1 MNANNPSSIVPAMKR
16 LSLIALLLTLEAL
29 PALAQST
36 ELGVLVGASRRF
48 VANAPKDSEDA
59 FLDSDFSLENGSVD
73 LFWALR
79 MEDDVW
85 LKLRGGRIETQVAHV
100 TGELEGEPVRRD
112 TEGEVQYLSAQAE
125 YRFSEP
131 FGSSAL
137 FGGVGMY
144 RQSAP
149 DVDSATDWGLNFGVN
164 ADFPITRR
172 YGVVVEGVYH
182 WTQAE
187 FRPRYMTLSG
197 GFRITF

>member
-1 MNANNPSSIVPAMKR
+1 MNPSSIVPAMKR
-16 LSLIALLLTLEAL
+16 LFLIALLLTMGAL

-36 ELGVLVGASRRF
+36 EFGFLIGASRRF
-48 VANAPKDSEDA
+48 VADAPKDGEDA
-59 FLDSDFSLENGSVD
+59 FLDSDFSLENSSVD
-73 LFWALR
+73 LFWSLR
-79 MEDDVW
+79 MEQDVW

-100 TGELEGEPVRRD
+100 TGELDGEPVRRD
-112 TEGEVQYLSAQAE
+112 TQGEVQYLSAQAE

-131 FGSSAL
+131 YGSSAL
-137 FGGVGMY
+137 FGGIGIY

-149 DVDSATDWGLNFGVN
+149 DVDSVTDWGLNFGVN

-187 FRPRYMTLSG
+187 FRPRYMTLG
-197 GFRITF
+197 GGLRISF

>member
-1 MNANNPSSIVPAMKR
+1 MKR
-16 LSLIALLLTLEAL
+16 LSLIALLLTLGAL

-36 ELGVLVGASRRF
+36 EFGILAGASRRF
-48 VANAPKDSEDA
+48 VSDAPKDAEDA
-59 FLDSDFSLENGSVD
+59 FLDSDFSLSNSSLD
-73 LFWALR
+73 LYWALR
-79 MEDDVW
+79 MDQDVW

-100 TGELEGEPVRRD
+100 TGELDGEPVRRD
-112 TEGEVQYLSAQAE
+112 TEGEVQHLGATVE

-144 RQSAP
+144 RHTAP
-149 DVDSATDWGLNFGVN
+149 DVDARSDWGLMFGVN

-182 WTQAE
+182 WTQADFE
-187 FRPRYMTLSG
+187 PRYMTVSG
-197 GFRITF
+197 GLRVAF